1 MITSATNGRI
11 KWVVSLMEKARMRR
25 KEHKYVIEGVRM
37 FLEAPADAITEVY
50 VSETFLKRAGVKGS
64 QEEACMQRVKMPH
77 AEVLDV
83 SDDVFRKLSDTV
95 NPQGILAVMRMTETV
110 PEQMLAGKRAPLF
123 MILENLQ
130 DPGNLGTVLRT
141 AEGAGCDGIIL
152 SRDCV
157 DLYNPKVI
165 RSTMGAIFRVPF
177 FYTDNLTETMGKLK
191 EKGVCIYA
199 AALEERA
206 AAYDTYSYKEATA
219 FLVGNEGNG
228 LTQEA
233 IDAAGKTCYIPMEGK
248 VESLNASVAAAILM
262 YEAYRQRRSEITTI

>member
-25 KEHKYVIEGVRM
+25 KEQKYVVEGVRM
-37 FLEAPADAITEVY
+37 LLEAPVNAIAEVY
-50 VSETFLKRAGVKGS
+50 ISETFMKRAGVKES
-64 QEEACMQRVKMPH
+64 QEEACMQHVKTSG
-77 AEVLDV
+77 AEVIDV

-95 NPQGILAVMRMTETV
+95 NPQGILAVMHMAETL
-110 PEQMLAGKRAPLF
+110 PEQMLEGNIKPLF

-141 AEGAGCDGIIL
+141 AEGAGCSGIIL

-177 FYTDNLTETMGKLK
+177 FYTDNLPETMEDLSKRDVK
-191 EKGVCIYA
+191 IYA
-199 AALEERA
+199 AALDERA

-233 IDAAGKTCYIPMEGK
+233 IAAAGQTCYIPMEGK

-262 YEAYRQRRSEITTI
+262 YEAYRQRRN